1 MKVTTIRD
9 IGWEVGRMFH
19 AGFAWELSKTLV
31 ENRVERSGRRFLS
44 SGDRGRIAARDER
57 ERSNRIFE
65 QALSLAGA
73 SALLALVS
81 FGVGGSCSWRSP
93 RSRSRSG

>member
-1 MKVTTIRD
+1 
-9 IGWEVGRMFH
+9 MFH

-65 QALSLAGA
+65 QVLSLAGA